1 MKIKVGN
8 LEVTA
13 LEGSTVA
20 LLLGDMK
27 INPLGYGEIRV
38 NGNLAELRDYLKEG
52 DTVLLV
58 KPKTIAIW
66 VGYLKEI
73 TVNEGSTA
81 GAAIEAAGL
90 DAAAFGNILVDSEL
104 ASEDTEITEGAEV
117 ILMRAKD

>member
-1 MKIKVGN
+1 MKIKIGN

-13 LEGSTVA
+13 IDGSTAA
-20 LLLGDMK
+20 LVFGDLK
-27 INPLGYGEIRV
+27 INPRGYEVRI
-38 NGNLAELRDYLKEG
+38 NGNPAELRDYLKEG

-58 KPKTIAIW
+58 KPKTITIW

-117 ILMRAKD
+117 ILMRAKG